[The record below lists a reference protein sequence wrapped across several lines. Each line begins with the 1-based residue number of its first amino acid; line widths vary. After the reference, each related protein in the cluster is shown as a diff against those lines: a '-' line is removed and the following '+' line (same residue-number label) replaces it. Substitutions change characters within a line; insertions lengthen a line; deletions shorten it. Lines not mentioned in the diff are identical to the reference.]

1 MNNVEI
7 ESINNKV
14 SNLELDVICNES
26 GGFISANNA
35 LFDNL
40 NLSKNVKK
48 ILEESIKGTVMIKI
62 GTGSPKV
69 MMVAGV
75 HGNELSPQIAM
86 SYLLDYLLESEI
98 NGTIYMIPFATPKA
112 SMESKRR
119 FGQIDLNR
127 ASHKENSPT
136 NIILNKAIE
145 LGLSALGDFHSTA
158 PNTNPGREG
167 VFASKEPSSESLTIA
182 DFISE
187 KMGTKS
193 IKYNKAGIPFKGALE
208 DEVNLA
214 GIPAVTCEVFA
225 PVSYFSQKACQ
236 RSLLQMKYFL
246 QYFGILKETFND
258 E

>member
-1 MNNVEI
+1 MTNVEI
-7 ESINNKV
+7 KTINNKF
-14 SNLELDVICNES
+14 SNLELDIISKES
-26 GGFISANNA
+26 GGFISANKV

-40 NLSKNVKK
+40 NLSEAVKT
-48 ILEESIKGTVMIKI
+48 IIEVSIKGTVMLKI
-62 GTGSPKV
+62 GNGSPKV

-98 NGTIYMIPFATPKA
+98 NGTIYMVPFAIPKA

-127 ASHKENSPT
+127 VSHKENSIT

-145 LGLSALGDFHSTA
+145 LNISALGDFHSTA

-167 VFASKEPSSESLTIA
+167 VFASKEPSSESLTISE
-182 DFISE
+182 FISK
-187 KMGTKS
+187 KMGTEP

-246 QYFGILKETFND
+246 QYFGILKETFD
-258 E
+258 ED